1 MVDRVMDDHN
11 KEKNGQGVSGV
22 TGYSPVIEKGLT
34 EKNSHALFVNFHMD
48 TVKNRYG
55 ADDLEKMTGK
65 EKREAFGNMDIVMTG
80 FAGLN
85 GSVYLAYQKYGM
97 LLERYPVSFLEG
109 AKKQERLL
117 WQIPEAAPAGK
128 SDDCSTYSFSEK
140 GITAMYL
147 LSKGGVFAGLWD
159 MGKLAGVGL
168 KVYSKKIPV
177 KQETI
182 EICNFF
188 DVNPYQM
195 YSEGCALLL
204 SENGYRL
211 KERLSGK
218 GICSEV
224 IGFTAEDNDR
234 VVINGEEQ
242 RFLQKNYEEALDM
255 IFCSDKSR
263 RSAEEIN
270 EK

>member
-1 MVDRVMDDHN
+1 MADRVMADRN
-11 KEKNGQGVSGV
+11 KGKNGQGASADAGC
-22 TGYSPVIEKGLT
+22 SPVIGKGLT
-34 EKNSHALFVNFHMD
+34 GGNSHALFVNFD
-48 TVKNRYG
+48 G
-55 ADDLEKMTGK
+55 LDKMSEK
-65 EKREAFGNMDIVMTG
+65 EKRKKMGDMDIVMTG

-85 GSVYLAYQKYGM
+85 GSVFLACAKQEA
-97 LLERYPVSFLEG
+97 LSRRYPVSFLEE

-117 WQIPEAAPAGK
+117 WQIPEAAPARK

-140 GITAMYL
+140 GITGMYL

-168 KVYSKKIPV
+168 KVYGKNIPI

-182 EICNFF
+182 EICHFF

-195 YSEGCALLL
+195 NSEGSALLL

-211 KERLSGK
+211 KKRLFERGLF
-218 GICSEV
+218 SEV
-224 IGFTAEDNDR
+224 IGFTTEDNDR

-242 RFLQKNYEEALDM
+242 RFLQKHYEEALDLVANADE
-255 IFCSDKSR
+255 SPYHK
-263 RSAEEIN
+263 
-270 EK
+270 